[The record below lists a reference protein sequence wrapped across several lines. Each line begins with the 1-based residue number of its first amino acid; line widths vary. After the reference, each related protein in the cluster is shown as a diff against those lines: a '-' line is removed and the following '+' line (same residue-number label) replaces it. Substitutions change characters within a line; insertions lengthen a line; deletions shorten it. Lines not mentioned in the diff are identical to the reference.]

1 MCSISDGLSEVSH
14 SPGSQQIRGFACFRL
29 CGAHQL
35 YIFFQQRL
43 SSRYAYELM
52 EEEEKEEVA
61 LWMVFLYVGC
71 HLSLFMSLAW
81 GFPGLA
87 QR

>member
-1 MCSISDGLSEVSH
+1 MCAPSVM
-14 SPGSQQIRGFACFRL
+14 GSVRLATVLAPEDLHAFRL

-52 EEEEKEEVA
+52 EEEEKEEEGEGGKKA
-61 LWMVFLYVGC
+61 LEKET
-71 HLSLFMSLAW
+71 
-81 GFPGLA
+81 
-87 QR
+87 

>member
-14 SPGSQQIRGFACFRL
+14 SPGSRRFACFRL

-52 EEEEKEEVA
+52 EEEEKEEEGEGEESSEKET
-61 LWMVFLYVGC
+61 WKEGIT
-71 HLSLFMSLAW
+71 
-81 GFPGLA
+81 
-87 QR
+87 

>member
-1 MCSISDGLSEVSH
+1 LGVPRVCSISDGLSEVSH

-52 EEEEKEEVA
+52 EEEEKEEEGEGEESSEKDT
-61 LWMVFLYVGC
+61 WKEGIT
-71 HLSLFMSLAW
+71 
-81 GFPGLA
+81 
-87 QR
+87 